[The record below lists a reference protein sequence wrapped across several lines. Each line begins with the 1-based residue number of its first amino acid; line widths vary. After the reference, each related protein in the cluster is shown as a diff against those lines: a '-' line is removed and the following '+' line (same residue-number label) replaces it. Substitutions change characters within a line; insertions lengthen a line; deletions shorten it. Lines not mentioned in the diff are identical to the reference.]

1 MARSADPEKQ
11 AQRAIRA
18 LDAIGTPRHGNTADG
33 KIHSRGTARLYRQVF
48 KTAAARCNEK
58 FKTQLYHLSI
68 DQAKT
73 YLDERSNDIGQKQLN
88 NERRALE
95 MFLRHVR
102 GDASLTIGYVHSEI
116 PAIEKAR
123 AYTDAQVALL
133 ASFQS
138 PRLSLSTRIADE
150 AGLRAAELYT
160 LRRIEERK
168 PSAHRSWSP
177 DCYRGREDWVR
188 YTVKGK
194 GGLVREVRLS
204 PSLARELEARRLE
217 SPKTIH
223 DRGIKLTTRYDLS
236 GGKNFSNRFSETA
249 LKVMGWSEGA
259 HGLRHSYAQR
269 RIDELQGN
277 GCRYPQALG
286 IVSQELGH
294 FRPDITEVYLR

>member
-11 AQRAIRA
+11 ATRAVRA
-18 LDAIGTPRHGNTADG
+18 LSAIGTPRHANKADG
-33 KIHSRGTARLYRQVF
+33 KIHSLGTERQYKQIF
-48 KTAAARCNEK
+48 KTAAAWCNEK
-58 FKTQLYHLSI
+58 FRTQLYHLSV
-68 DQAKT
+68 DQAKE
-73 YLDERSNDIGQKQLN
+73 YLDERSNDIGQKQIN
-88 NERRALE
+88 NERHALE
-95 MFLRHVR
+95 MFLREVR
-102 GDASLTIGYVHSEI
+102 GDSSLTIGYVRSEV

-123 AYTDAQVALL
+123 AYTDAQVSLL

-138 PRLSLSTRIADE
+138 PRVSLSTRIAAE
-150 AGLRAAELYT
+150 AGLRAAELFT
-160 LRRIEERK
+160 LRRIEDRK
-168 PSAHRSWSP
+168 PSSHRQWSSELF
-177 DCYRGREDWVR
+177 RGRESWTR

-204 PSLARELEARRLE
+204 PELSRELEARRLD

-223 DRGIKLTTRYDLS
+223 DRGIRLTTRYDLV
-236 GGKNFSNRFSETA
+236 GGKNYSNRFSETA
-249 LKVMGWSEGA
+249 LRVMGWSEGA
-259 HGLRHSYAQR
+259 HGLRHSYAQK